1 VDPVQLFN
9 GKLKIG
15 KAEFPCAYAGRVFL
29 FLSEE
34 NQKAFEQSP
43 RKYIN
48 LNPKMPQSYN
58 LAIVGQRQAGKK
70 SLAKILSQK
79 YGWRIVDPV
88 QIASDILDT

>member
-34 NQKAFEQSP
+34 NQKAFE
-43 RKYIN
+43 
-48 LNPKMPQSYN
+48 
-58 LAIVGQRQAGKK
+58 
-70 SLAKILSQK
+70 
-79 YGWRIVDPV
+79 
-88 QIASDILDT
+88 